1 MLYGFLKGSLF
12 EQMKL
17 AVLEKWEGVYNK
29 GKNGRGTKYWGEYM
43 YIKMAILSLKLCK
56 SGQVEDWKLFYWL

>member
-1 MLYGFLKGSLF
+1 MVYILFSWYLLYGFLKGSLF

-29 GKNGRGTKYWGEYM
+29 GKNGWGTKYWGEYM
-43 YIKMAILSLKLCK
+43 YIKIK
-56 SGQVEDWKLFYWL
+56 SETL